1 MSPRLEGRT
10 ALITGATRGIGLA
23 IAERLVRDGARVCLT
38 GRSEETLVAAVEW
51 LGTENAMGV
60 AGKADDT
67 EHRTEAIAAVLER
80 FGRLDFLVN
89 NAGIN
94 PSHGPLIDLD
104 PRAARKTFEVN
115 SLAPLLW
122 IQKACSAWMG
132 EHGGV
137 VVNMSSVAGQKA
149 SEGIGF
155 YGATKA
161 MLSHLTAQLAR
172 ELGPVVRVNAVAP
185 AVIKTDFAAALYQG
199 REDDVA
205 HNYPMARLGT
215 SEDVAALV
223 GFLLSDEASWITGRT
238 HVIDGGV
245 TLA

>member
-1 MSPRLEGRT
+1 MSKRFEGRI
-10 ALITGATRGIGLA
+10 ALITGATRGIGLS
-23 IAERLVRDGARVCLT
+23 IAERLVRDGAYVCLT
-38 GRSEETLVAAVEW
+38 GRSKETLEAAVER
-51 LGTENAMGV
+51 LGPEKAMGV
-60 AGKADDT
+60 AGKADDP
-67 EHRTEAIAAVLER
+67 EHRAEAVTAVLNR

-122 IQKACSAWMG
+122 LQQVWQAWMS

-137 VVNMSSVAGQKA
+137 VVNMSSIAGQKA

-161 MLSHLTAQLAR
+161 MLDHLTAQLAH
-172 ELGPVVRVNAVAP
+172 ELGPRVRVNAVAP
-185 AVIKTDFAAALYQG
+185 AVVKTDFSAALYTG
-199 REDDVA
+199 RENEVA
-205 HNYPMARLGT
+205 RTYPMARLGT
-215 SEDVAALV
+215 PEDISALV
-223 GFLLSDEASWITGRT
+223 SFLLSDEASWITGRT

-245 TLA
+245 TLP